1 MDIQE
6 IKELMQQFDES
17 SLTEFSFQQED
28 TSFKMSKNDR
38 SFPEMPI
45 ALPAAAATETQFS
58 KEVVVSESPEEKQ
71 TNHEDFVHNGHLVTS
86 PIVGTVYLSSAP
98 DQPVYKQVGDH
109 VQVGETLCIVEAM
122 KLMNEIPS
130 DKAGKIAEIL
140 VENEQLVEY
149 GQPLFKIV

>member
-6 IKELMQQFDES
+6 IKELMSQFDES

-28 TSFKMSKNDR
+28 TSFKMSKNIH
-38 SFPEMPI
+38 SFPEMPMAI
-45 ALPAAAATETQFS
+45 PDSTP
-58 KEVVVSESPEEKQ
+58 VESQVTNIQADSEEKIKGKISDIP
-71 TNHEDFVHNGHLVTS
+71 EGHFVTS

-98 DQPVYKQVGDH
+98 DQPVYKQVGDE

-130 DKAGKIAEIL
+130 DVAGKVAEIL

-149 GQPLFKIV
+149 GQPLFRIV